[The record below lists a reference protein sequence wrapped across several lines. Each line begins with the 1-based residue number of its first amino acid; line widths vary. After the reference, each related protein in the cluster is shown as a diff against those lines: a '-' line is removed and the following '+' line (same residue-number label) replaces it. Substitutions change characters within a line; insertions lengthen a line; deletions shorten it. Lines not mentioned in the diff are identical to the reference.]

1 MPAVSALWFGIKWN
15 GPNAAAVGTYP
26 PKRLSKA
33 RVVTRRA
40 DGFGK
45 SRTVKKVGIAWPVPP
60 QSVVRV
66 LPIGKGVP
74 EPRGSTY

>member
-33 RVVTRRA
+33 RVVTRRGRRLREIA
-40 DGFGK
+40 HGK
-45 SRTVKKVGIAWPVPP
+45 EGGDRMSGPSA
-60 QSVVRV
+60 
-66 LPIGKGVP
+66 IGRQGP
-74 EPRGSTY
+74 TDRERGAGTA

>member
-1 MPAVSALWFGIKWN
+1 MPAVSALWFGIKWI

-26 PKRLSKA
+26 PKRLGKA

-45 SRTVKKVGIAWPVPP
+45 SQGKEGGDRMAGPSA
-60 QSVVRV
+60 
-66 LPIGKGVP
+66 IGRQGP
-74 EPRGSTY
+74 TDRERGAGTA